1 MILGVLCVAL
11 GTLASAI
18 GTRLIARGGRWN
30 TVGGNFLC
38 VVVGSALQILS
49 WRWIPESTSAA
60 LGGLVVVWTVV
71 LGGGG
76 GGGTTTRRSLLGS
89 LLVLCAAALLPQ
101 LPRAP
106 CAGAVGG
113 FTDTLAK
120 AWTFGA
126 GPEWGVAAVVFGA
139 GQIGLLNAALVATGG
154 GELRTNAVYMPS
166 LMISVIVVGAVTYA
180 ELSSLDPIGVA
191 VFAVGCAMSVAGAG
205 AAAAATT

>member
-1 MILGVLCVAL
+1 M
-11 GTLASAI
+11 
-18 GTRLIARGGRWN
+18 
-30 TVGGNFLC
+30 GGNFLC

-76 GGGTTTRRSLLGS
+76 GTTTRRSLLGS
-89 LLVLCAAALLPQ
+89 LLVLCGGGIVVAATPVLVPPASPPQNALYAGAIVLATAALLPQ

-120 AWTFGA
+120 AWTCGA

-180 ELSSLDPIGVA
+180 ELSSLDPSGVA